1 MSAKAARM
9 IGYIKGKLLK
19 MHPAGLLVDV
29 NGVGY
34 EVTISLNTF
43 EEVQKMDGAA
53 ELFIETVV
61 KENEISLYGFATE
74 NEKFL
79 FKMLVSVSGVGPKL
93 AISFLSGMTPQVL
106 VSALRTGNASVLS
119 GIHGV
124 GKKTADRLVL
134 ELKDK
139 FRKTGSVEGSKMCQP
154 VTGGQSAMADAV
166 MALISLGFDSKYAA
180 GAVDKAFD
188 VLGGDASVENLV
200 REALRK

>member
-1 MSAKAARM
+1 M

-19 MHPAGLLVDV
+19 MHPTGLLVDV

-34 EVTISLNTF
+34 EVRISLNTF
-43 EEVQKMDGAA
+43 EEVQKMGEAV

-74 NEKFL
+74 DEKSL

-93 AISFLSGMTPQVL
+93 AVSFLSGMTPQVL
-106 VSALRTGNASVLS
+106 VSALRTGNTSILS

-124 GKKTADRLVL
+124 GKKTADRLIL

-139 FRKTGSVEGSKMCQP
+139 FGKTGFVEGAKMRQS
-154 VTGGQSAMADAV
+154 VTEGQSAMADAV

-180 GAVDKAFD
+180 RAVDKAVD
-188 VLGGDASVENLV
+188 VLGSDSSVENLV
-200 REALRK
+200 REALKK